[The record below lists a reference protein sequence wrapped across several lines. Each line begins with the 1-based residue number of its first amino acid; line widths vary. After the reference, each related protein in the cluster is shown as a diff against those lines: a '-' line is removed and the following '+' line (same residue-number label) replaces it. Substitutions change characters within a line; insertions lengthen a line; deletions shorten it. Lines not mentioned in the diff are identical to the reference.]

1 MPVYEFKCE
10 DCGKEFEKFVISA
23 SKVSEVKCPYCGS
36 HNVKKRISACGIGGN
51 SSSSSSTGATCSPF
65 G

>member
-23 SKVSEVKCPYCGS
+23 SKVSE
-36 HNVKKRISACGIGGN
+36 
-51 SSSSSSTGATCSPF
+51 
-65 G
+65 